1 MRTESLGVTM
11 PLKGWR
17 LIEASAGTGKTY
29 TLELLFLRLLLGR
42 IQDSA
47 SQDHGPS
54 FTIDQILVMTYT
66 EAATQ
71 ELRRRLGQRIAKA
84 EREGHDPDLGYLTDV
99 DRLRLQQASLALDQ
113 ASIKTI
119 HGWCAQML
127 TDHALLSG
135 QPLNQE
141 LVPNNEEQLRQA
153 VLDYWRCHYL
163 SLDNDSIELVRQ
175 AFASPSAMLT
185 MLNNRLGLQQQGGLL
200 PSVPTLLRQWQM
212 HCASVIAQQRE
223 WLKQQLPLI
232 EGFLA
237 KARQAGCF
245 NARAF
250 NSSNESK
257 WLIVLYDWAQ
267 RSEDDRSLPCLTE
280 AGQKR
285 LCTDGMRAIWN
296 DPAGYPATPFLDGF
310 PDFWKTLQQLP
321 SLRSV
326 LFNHALAAVSEN
338 LQLSQSRAGQC
349 GFDDLLRNL
358 AQGLQASTAELLASR
373 IRRRFPV
380 ALVDEFQDTDPLQFF
395 ILESIYPLR
404 RQDEWQSLVLVGD
417 PKQAIYSFRGADVE
431 TYLKAREQTAD
442 DHCHRL
448 ETNYRS
454 QPGLVAA
461 VNALFKRTTGARP
474 GYFEFHCASACEPK
488 TDLHLN
494 GQKPIPLQF
503 FLLEE
508 AVDKAGSKEVLFE
521 LAERAA
527 LEIGSL
533 LQSSA
538 FIKAKENLS
547 ADGPPICHAL
557 RPSDIA
563 VLVNSRRQASL
574 MKQALQRLHLASVY
588 LSEADS
594 VFESQA
600 AQLLRLLL
608 HACLEAPRPRPLRAA
623 LAHPVFGFSDQA
635 LKNVIADDRRFTQW
649 TEAFVQFQRVWQTKG
664 ILACGR
670 AMIHAL
676 GLDPF
681 HATSRGEE
689 VLEPPERTVTDLGHL
704 LELLEEASLE
714 VSGPRSLLH
723 WFDTMVTRDASLTR
737 PQDNRLLRMESD
749 HDRIKIVTVHKS
761 KGLEYPVVILPFA
774 MQASSPKN
782 LTVFERDANGERR
795 MVADPTELQKTL
807 ARQEQFEE
815 SLRKFYVAI
824 TRAQHL
830 CLVGL
835 GPMSQYKASALFQ
848 LLGDGEKGS
857 QDGTSLCSLAHN
869 FINQHPRHAAM
880 VPRISLSKAIAPQ
893 PGNVRSQMPAGV
905 PRIFDSKSLEFW
917 GFTSY
922 SGLLKLGK
930 QANEER
936 FVKKTSAAIAAESAQ
951 DDQAL
956 EESRVTDTAGIT
968 AGITSTS
975 ITSTRVTNLTNSAD
989 WSGLGSG
996 NVLGSDIH
1004 KLLDAAARRGFAE
1017 VAQFKPGEMLS
1028 FVQAQGFHVDRQQHF
1043 ATWLTGSLHFPLF
1056 SPAHLEALGL
1066 ATSPSLASLVVYV
1079 PEMEFWLPAER
1090 LNLQALD
1097 HWLHQNC
1104 LQDLRESHGSLGSP
1118 SSPSIARPALT
1129 HQHFQ
1134 GMVKGFIDLCFE
1146 HQGRYF
1152 IADYKSNWLGMQ
1164 ASHYQGQGMM
1174 QSIAEHRY
1182 DLQYSLYCLALHRH
1196 LKARLQTS
1204 YQPQVHFGGA
1214 LYLFLRGMT
1223 APDTGRFFQAFT
1235 PSQLTELERLLH
1247 VQGDA

>member
-42 IQDSA
+42 IQGSA
-47 SQDHGPS
+47 NQDHGPS

-84 EREGHDPDLGYLTDV
+84 EREGHDPDLGSLTDM

-135 QPLNQE
+135 HPLNQE
-141 LVPNNEEQLRQA
+141 LVPNNEDQLRHA

-163 SLDNDSIELVRQ
+163 NLDNDSIELVRQ
-175 AFASPSAMLT
+175 AFASPSAMFK
-185 MLNNRLGLQQQGGLL
+185 MLNNRLGLQQQGSLL
-200 PSVPTLLRQWQM
+200 PSVPILLQQWQM
-212 HCASVIAQQRE
+212 HCGSVIVQQRE

-232 EGFLA
+232 QGFLEQ
-237 KARQAGCF
+237 ARQAGCF
-245 NARAF
+245 NARSF
-250 NSSNESK
+250 NSSHETK
-257 WLIVLYDWAQ
+257 WLAMLYDWAQ
-267 RSEDDRSLPCLTE
+267 RGEDDRSLPDLTE
-280 AGQKR
+280 AAQKR
-285 LCTDGMRAIWN
+285 LCSDGMRAIWN
-296 DPAGYPATPFLDGF
+296 DPAGYPSTPFLDGF
-310 PDFWKTLQQLP
+310 PVFWQTLKQLP

-338 LQLSQSRAGQC
+338 LELSQSRAGQC

-395 ILESIYPLR
+395 ILGSIYPLR
-404 RQDEWQSLVLVGD
+404 RQEEWQSLVLVGD

-431 TYLKAREQTAD
+431 TYLKARGQTAD

-461 VNALFKRTTGARP
+461 VNALFKGITGARP
-474 GYFEFHCASACEPK
+474 GYFDFHCASTSEPK
-488 TDLHLN
+488 TDLLLN

-508 AVDKAGSKEVLFE
+508 TVDKANSKEVLFE
-521 LAERAA
+521 LAEQAA

-533 LQSSA
+533 LESSA
-538 FIKAKENLS
+538 VIQAQENLS
-547 ADGPPICHAL
+547 ADSLPICHDL

-574 MKQALQRLHLASVY
+574 MKQELQRRGLASVY

-600 AQLLRLLL
+600 AQLLRLLM
-608 HACLEAPRPRPLRAA
+608 HACLDAPRPRPLRAA

-635 LKNVIADDRRFTQW
+635 LKIVIADDRRFNQW
-649 TEAFVQFQRVWQTKG
+649 TEAFVQFQRVWETKG

-681 HATSRGEE
+681 HATSRGEG
-689 VLEPPERTVTDLGHL
+689 VPEPPERTVTDLGHL

-714 VSGPRSLLH
+714 VSGPRSLLR

-774 MQASSPKN
+774 MQASSPKY
-782 LTVFERDANGERR
+782 LTVFERDATGERR

-835 GPMSQYKASALFQ
+835 GPMNQYKASALFQ
-848 LLGDGEKGS
+848 LLSDDKKGS
-857 QDGTSLCSLAHN
+857 QDVTSLCSLAQN

-880 VPRISLSKAIAPQ
+880 VPRISVSKAIAVQ
-893 PGNVRSQMPAGV
+893 PGNARSQTPAGV

-930 QANEER
+930 QANDER

-956 EESRVTDTAGIT
+956 EESRITDT

-975 ITSTRVTNLTNSAD
+975 TTSTRVTNLTNTID

-1017 VAQFKPGEMLS
+1017 VAQFTPSEMLS
-1028 FVQAQGFHVDRQQHF
+1028 FVQAQGFHLDQQQPF
-1043 ATWLTGSLHFPLF
+1043 ATWLAGSLLLPLF
-1056 SPAHLEALGL
+1056 SPAHLEALGF

-1079 PEMEFWLPAER
+1079 SEMEFWLPAER

-1097 HWLHQNC
+1097 YWLHQNC
-1104 LQDLRESHGSLGSP
+1104 LQDLQESHGSVDSQVM
-1118 SSPSIARPALT
+1118 ARPALT

-1196 LKARLQTS
+1196 LKARLQAS

-1235 PSQLTELERLLH
+1235 PTQLTELERLLH
-1247 VQGDA
+1247 VQSDA